1 MRGGVSLAV
10 WIGGAVSELD
20 LARRGVIAARL
31 ADTERASFWGAAL
44 PDEIDRASIYA
55 EVLSKL
61 GYTSISFDVLA
72 GASAGGL
79 NAAIYGLAQSVEK
92 DIDWLRKVW
101 EDQGDLAKLLH
112 APWDPR
118 HPYRTEALL
127 DADGVFY
134 PTVLAECVA
143 GRRWPHRPADGE
155 PDGRPRGDLQSGPP
169 LPDRDTGADL
179 RPRTA
184 HFRFRRIP
192 SPTCGRSTTSRPAPV
207 PTTTS
212 PCGGWRTPHGRRARS
227 RVPSSRPRCSPGRVE
242 AASGRRTMT
251 CPTPW
256 RRCSPRSP

>member
-1 MRGGVSLAV
+1 MG
-10 WIGGAVSELD
+10 
-20 LARRGVIAARL
+20 
-31 ADTERASFWGAAL
+31 
-44 PDEIDRASIYA
+44 
-55 EVLSKL
+55 
-61 GYTSISFDVLA
+61 
-72 GASAGGL
+72 
-79 NAAIYGLAQSVEK
+79 K

-112 APWDPR
+112 ATWDPR

-134 PTVLAECVA
+134 PTVLAGLRARVGA
-143 GRRWPHRPADGE
+143 GRTDLQTGNLTVDLAAT
-155 PDGRPRGDLQSGPP
+155 LQSGPP

-192 SPTCGRSTTSRPAPV
+192 GPATCGRSTTSRPAPV

-227 RVPSSRPRCSPGRVE
+227 RVPSEPASVFSWPGRGRERSADDDLPDSMATVFSEVAPTANRAFDVMDWAVFTKIPSGAPSKPSPTLPPTSPRTGSSSTSTRARPRRSRLQARTRLGE
-242 AASGRRTMT
+242 AVTG
-251 CPTPW
+251 
-256 RRCSPRSP
+256 

>member
-1 MRGGVSLAV
+1 MTDTAEPTDQDQPDARSDGEDANQPQRELRVALAMRGGVSLAV

-79 NAAIYGLAQSVEK
+79 NAAIYGLAQSVGK
-92 DIDWLRKVW
+92 DIDWLRKVS

-112 APWDPR
+112 ATWDPR

-127 DADGVFY
+127 
-134 PTVLAECVA
+134 
-143 GRRWPHRPADGE
+143 RRR
-155 PDGRPRGDLQSGPP
+155 RRV
-169 LPDRDTGADL
+169 LPDRA
-179 RPRTA
+179 RPSCVRGSA
-184 HFRFRRIP
+184 LAA
-192 SPTCGRSTTSRPAPV
+192 PTC
-207 PTTTS
+207 
-212 PCGGWRTPHGRRARS
+212 RR
-227 RVPSSRPRCSPGRVE
+227 G
-242 AASGRRTMT
+242 T
-251 CPTPW
+251 
-256 RRCSPRSP
+256 